1 MSLGMVHWWTLM
13 AVLALTGLFFA
24 LGRLISPGEYPVRL
38 FYRLFFVMYFVF
50 SGIGGAYL
58 DDSAVYLLY
67 YGSYG
72 LAYSLVFVG
81 VTHLLATRWRWLRPT
96 GGLVFLSHGW
106 AWRGAMAAYL
116 LLQLAA
122 MIYPENKLLN
132 LLHPPPLNLANV
144 WNDGILG
151 EMPVG
156 EKLLHYPLLL
166 LLPVYY
172 YGIGC
177 LRCGWWLKALL
188 IALPL
193 YLAFC
198 RTGYVGRS
206 ELLVSLA
213 VLGIPFWLQYPK
225 VRRWLVAGSLVAL
238 PFLLAAA
245 QTFQGMRLGDDGDR
259 EGGLGDRILTTV
271 YQQTSFPE
279 HFDEIRRHG
288 PRGQLSEVVQW
299 VVCLPFPSAL
309 VHKSAVYLNPE
320 ISEIVTGLTA
330 GQDGY
335 YICLTGI
342 VTEAY
347 YLLGPWMV
355 LHACLLA
362 VLSAVMVFVYAGNP
376 QRVHVWALV
385 AFVLSYNLNR
395 GGISSCLTVMI
406 NGMLVLNV
414 IMVMTVM
421 NDAVRKKRC
430 R

>member
-1 MSLGMVHWWTLM
+1 MSLELVHWWTLM
-13 AVLALTGLFFA
+13 AVLALTGVFLA
-24 LGRLISPGEYPVRL
+24 LGRLIPPGDYPVRL
-38 FYRLFFVMYFVF
+38 FYRLFFVMYLVF
-50 SGIGGAYL
+50 SGVGCAYL
-58 DDSAVYLLY
+58 DERAVYLWY

-72 LAYSLVFVG
+72 LAYSLTFV
-81 VTHLLATRWRWLRPT
+81 VVANLLATRWRRLRPT
-96 GGLVFLSHGW
+96 GGLVFLSRGW
-106 AWRGAMAAYL
+106 EWRGAMAAYL

-122 MIYPENKLLN
+122 MIYPENTLLN
-132 LLHPPPLNLANV
+132 LVHPPRLSLANV
-144 WNDGILG
+144 WNDGFLR

-166 LLPVYY
+166 FLPVYY

-177 LRCGWWLKALL
+177 LRRGWWVKALL

-193 YLAFC
+193 YVAFC

-213 VLGIPFWLQYPK
+213 VLGIPFWLQYPRW
-225 VRRWLVAGSLVAL
+225 RRRLVAGGLVVL

-245 QTFQGMRLGDDGDR
+245 QAFQGVRLGDDGDL

-279 HFDEIRRHG
+279 HFDDLRRHG
-288 PRGQLSEVVQW
+288 PRGHVFEVVQW
-299 VVCLPFPSAL
+299 VACLPFPSAL
-309 VHKSAVYLNPE
+309 VHKPAVYLNHE
-320 ISEIVTGLTA
+320 ISEIATGLTA

-342 VTEAY
+342 VNEAY
-347 YLLGPWMV
+347 YLLGPWMA
-355 LHACLLA
+355 LHACLIA
-362 VLSAVMVFVYAGNP
+362 ALSAVMVFVYAGTP

-385 AFVLSYNLNR
+385 AFILSYNFNR
-395 GGISSCLTVMI
+395 GGISSCLTVVI
-406 NGMLVLNV
+406 NGMLLMNV
-414 IMVMTVM
+414 VMVMTLI
-421 NDAVRKKRC
+421 NDVARKKRC